1 MMGQERNKEN
11 MGLNA
16 YYEGFGG
23 VDGCLTSTFVHFHC
37 VQQLM

>member
-11 MGLNA
+11 IGLNA
-16 YYEGFGG
+16 YYEGFRGDD
-23 VDGCLTSTFVHFHC
+23 VCLTVAHFCC